1 MFRTNLTTDWDMDIC
16 RLVFEVSRICKT
28 QFFEKQYT
36 PPKKR
41 MHISTKVFFKQPKEI
56 FHIVLFFVENAL
68 VWQQIKEKGG
78 S

>member
-1 MFRTNLTTDWDMDIC
+1 MFRTNLMTDWDMDIC

-36 PPKKR
+36 PPKK
-41 MHISTKVFFKQPKEI
+41 KGCI
-56 FHIVLFFVENAL
+56 FQQKYFLSNQKKYFILFFFVENAL
-68 VWQQIKEKGG
+68 VWQQINEKGG

>member
-1 MFRTNLTTDWDMDIC
+1 MQFQVSVKHNWLNRTM
-16 RLVFEVSRICKT
+16 
-28 QFFEKQYT
+28 QYS
-36 PPKKR
+36 PQKKG

-68 VWQQIKEKGG
+68 VWQQINEKGG